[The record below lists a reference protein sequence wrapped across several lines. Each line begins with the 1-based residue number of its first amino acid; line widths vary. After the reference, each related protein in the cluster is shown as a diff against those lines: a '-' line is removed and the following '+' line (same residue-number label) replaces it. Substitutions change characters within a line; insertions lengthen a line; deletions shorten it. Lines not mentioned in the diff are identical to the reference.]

1 MRKPRGKIVSLA
13 KFFTIGDTRGA
24 LIRKQQRRVLLK
36 PFLNQKHLPYSLT
49 MTTQTAIQS
58 QHAAT
63 HRYVPTT
70 STPISPEKVA
80 SVLAAEW
87 DLFSKN
93 TKGSASE
100 SARAHKTLPLGVTSS
115 FQHWDPYPIS
125 IVSAKGAYMIDV
137 DGRQLLD
144 LSMGFGAMLAGH
156 LNPVVIEE
164 VQSSLQQGML
174 FVTPSPTSTDAA
186 ERICKRFG
194 IDQVRFTNSGTES
207 TMYAVRVARAATDK
221 PGILKVEGG
230 YHGSYDPFVVSA
242 KPPLH
247 LAGDPEEPTPVIDS
261 TLAAG
266 DIYVVPYNN
275 IEALEKMFAKN
286 ASKIA
291 CFIVEPVLENLAI
304 VLPDAGYLER
314 VRELCDQYKVVLIF
328 DEVKTGLTAGAHG
341 ASARLGV
348 KPDLITLAKSI
359 GGGLPLAAFGG
370 KKEYMDFVTSG
381 KMAHFGT
388 FNGNP
393 LAMAGV
399 RAVDRICSDRALE
412 VAEEFNMQ
420 ALTRIG
426 QIIDEYQLP
435 AHTVGFGVKGCV
447 TWSTTPVRNYRD
459 YKATD
464 FGVAEAHWLFAINRG
479 IITPPGLDEQWLI
492 SLAHGQKEIDM
503 LVEDFREF
511 AKAIRS

>member
-1 MRKPRGKIVSLA
+1 MNTK
-13 KFFTIGDTRGA
+13 
-24 LIRKQQRRVLLK
+24 
-36 PFLNQKHLPYSLT
+36 
-49 MTTQTAIQS
+49 TAIQS

-63 HRYVPTT
+63 HRYVPT
-70 STPISPEKVA
+70 SSKPISPEKVA
-80 SVLAAEW
+80 SVLSAEW
-87 DLFSKN
+87 ELFTKN

-100 SARAHKTLPLGVTSS
+100 SARAHQSLPLGVTSS

-125 IVSAKGAYMIDV
+125 IVSAQGAYMTDV

-164 VQSSLQQGML
+164 VQAQMQQGML

-207 TMYAVRVARAATDK
+207 TMYAVRVARSATEK
-221 PGILKVEGG
+221 LGILKVEGG

-242 KPPLH
+242 KPPLNKAGRADKPTPYVEPN
-247 LAGDPEEPTPVIDS
+247 LVAGDV
-261 TLAAG
+261 
-266 DIYVVPYNN
+266 YVVPYNN
-275 IEALEKMFAKN
+275 IPALEKMFKKN
-286 ASKIA
+286 AKKIA
-291 CFIVEPVLENLAI
+291 CFIVEPVLENIAI

-314 VRELCDQYKVVLIF
+314 VRELCDQYNVVLIF

-341 ASARLGV
+341 AAMRLGV

-359 GGGLPLAAFGG
+359 GVGLPLSAFGG
-370 KKEYMDFVTSG
+370 KKKYMDFVTNG

-399 RAVDRICSDRALE
+399 RAIDRICSDEALAT
-412 VAEEFNMQ
+412 AEDFNLQ
-420 ALTRIG
+420 ALIRIG
-426 QIIDEYQLP
+426 DIIDEYELP

-447 TWSTTPVRNYRD
+447 TWSTKPVRNYRD

-492 SLAHGQKEIDM
+492 SLAHGQTEIDI
-503 LVEDFREF
+503 LVEDFRDF
-511 AKAIRS
+511 AQAIRS

>member
-1 MRKPRGKIVSLA
+1 MPA
-13 KFFTIGDTRGA
+13 PHANTY
-24 LIRKQQRRVLLK
+24 RRV
-36 PFLNQKHLPYSLT
+36 P
-49 MTTQTAIQS
+49 A
-58 QHAAT
+58 
-63 HRYVPTT
+63 T
-70 STPISPEKVA
+70 STPISSEKVA
-80 SVLAAEW
+80 AVLAAEW
-87 DLFSKN
+87 ELFTKN
-93 TKGSASE
+93 TKASE
-100 SARAHKTLPLGVTSS
+100 TESKRAFTSLPLGVTSS

-125 IVSAKGAYMIDV
+125 IASANGAYMTDV
-137 DGRQLLD
+137 DGRKLLD

-156 LNPVVIEE
+156 LNPVVVEEIED
-164 VQSSLQQGML
+164 SLKRGML

-207 TMYAVRVARAATDK
+207 TMYAVRVARSATDK
-221 PGILKVEGG
+221 MGILKIEGG
-230 YHGSYDPFVVSA
+230 YHGSYDPFVVSS
-242 KPPLH
+242 KPPINKIGK
-247 LAGDPEEPTPVIDS
+247 ADKPVPYIDS
-261 TLAAG
+261 NLVPG

-275 IEALEKMFAKN
+275 IPALEKMFKKN
-286 ASKIA
+286 AKKLA

-314 VRELCDQYKVVLIF
+314 VRELCDQFNVVLIF

-341 ASARLGV
+341 ASMRLGV
-348 KPDLITLAKSI
+348 QPDLITLAKSI

-370 KKEYMDFVTSG
+370 KKKYMDFVTNN

-399 RAVDRICSDRALE
+399 RAIDRIATTETLGAAEALNFQALE
-412 VAEEFNMQ
+412 
-420 ALTRIG
+420 RIG
-426 QIIDEYQLP
+426 DIIDEYKLP

-464 FGVAEAHWLFAINRG
+464 FGVAEAHWLFALNRG

-492 SLAHGQKEIDM
+492 SLAHTQTEIDI
-503 LVEDFREF
+503 LVDDFAEF
-511 AKAIRS
+511 AKALRS